1 MTRLAD
7 KLPKPLTEML
17 RLVNQAEHHFAQFIQ
32 LLRQNVGRVLARRNV
47 RIAVAMAA
55 QLALQ
60 NVISKTA
67 DHLAPARRTETH

>member
-1 MTRLAD
+1 MPRILS
-7 KLPKPLTEML
+7 
-17 RLVNQAEHHFAQFIQ
+17 QFCW
-32 LLRQNVGRVLARRNV
+32 QNVCRMLAGRHI

-67 DHLAPARRTETH
+67 DHLDHLARGIRQNN